1 MPIALSRRSLL
12 VSSALLYPS
21 LMLAPSARADDDDVD
36 QQLAALEKRTGGRLG
51 VSVMDTGTN
60 VSFTNR
66 ETERFPLLSTF
77 KVLAAG
83 MVLARVDGGDENLE
97 RRVTYDQDKLVTY
110 SPETEKHVG
119 AEGMTVGELCKA
131 AITLSDNTAGNL
143 LLDSLGGPAALTKW
157 LRSIGDTSSRLDRTE
172 TELNEARKDDP
183 RDTTTPDAMLDTLG
197 NLALGT
203 VLSEPSRQQLID
215 WMIANTT
222 GAARLRAGLPEEWK
236 VGDKTGTGSNG
247 SAADI
252 AIIWPEE
259 SASPILVAVYVA
271 EATAPVSELNDVFA
285 EVAKL
290 AAGMLQ

>member
-1 MPIALSRRSLL
+1 MPITLSRRSLL

-21 LMLAPSARADDDDVD
+21 LMLAPPALADDDDVD

-60 VSFTNR
+60 VSFSNR

-97 RRVTYDQDKLVTY
+97 RRVTYDQEKIVTY

-143 LLDSLGGPAALTKW
+143 LLDSLGGPEALTKW
-157 LRSIGDTSSRLDRTE
+157 LRSIGDTSSRLDRIE
-172 TELNEARKDDP
+172 TELNEAKKDDP
-183 RDTTTPDAMLDTLG
+183 RDTTTPDAMLHTLG

-215 WMIANTT
+215 WMTANTT

-271 EATAPVSELNDVFA
+271 EANAPVSELNDVFA

>member
-21 LMLAPSARADDDDVD
+21 LMLTLPARADDDDVD

-97 RRVTYDQDKLVTY
+97 RRVTYDRDKLVTY

-119 AEGMTVGELCKA
+119 AEGMTVGELCKV

-143 LLDSLGGPAALTKW
+143 LLDSLGGPEALTKW
-157 LRSIGDTSSRLDRTE
+157 LRSIGDTSSRLDRIE
-172 TELNEARKDDP
+172 TELNEAKKDDP

-271 EATAPVSELNDVFA
+271 EANVPVSELNDVFA